1 MHGVTR
7 LRPDSARHSHHN
19 GSTQRGPEEELV
31 SATEVSRGV
40 FDRTSKLFSRFRA
53 RMVFRDKLIGGV
65 PKDPRLIEGWLRARA
80 GLEDVQEI
88 RQAMLRTLG
97 ELGVDVH
104 EDMTFEQLEQASAAL
119 AARKQ
124 TTGFKLGEH
133 GLYVEGPADQ
143 SHAQRKHER

>member
-7 LRPDSARHSHHN
+7 LRPDSAEDTHHN
-19 GSTQRGPEEELV
+19 DPRPREPQQGLT
-31 SATEVSRGV
+31 SATDVSR
-40 FDRTSKLFSRFRA
+40 K
-53 RMVFRDKLIGGV
+53 VFRDKLIGGV

-80 GLEDVQEI
+80 GLEDAQEI

-143 SHAQRKHER
+143 SHAQRKH